1 MSKYRFDCGCAFDIV
16 DDTIKDNDGLPG
28 IKIDYENI
36 PEDCPA
42 TWQLIQS
49 GHTKG
54 VFQLETN
61 LGRKWAKELA
71 PTNIT
76 EMSALVSLMRPG
88 CLRALVDGKSMTQHY
103 CDRKN
108 AGDEVKY
115 FHDALEPILQET
127 YGVLCIHEDTF
138 VSMDDGREL
147 PIKQVVAGDLVKSVM
162 QTDFST
168 TTDLCVDIV
177 KSPKTSGVEL
187 LLENGYR
194 IKLTTDHKVLTQRG
208 EVKVCDLTDDDVIQ
222 VVVKQDN
229 NKTNSQF
236 PLYDTNTRFSY
247 LIGQLVGDGCSGSAI
262 CSGEKKSHDILYKHL
277 QNEYPELNF
286 VEYYHCRSWY
296 IGVSGSELLNS
307 SKHGNRKT
315 KYRLFVEQLG
325 LDKTKH
331 NKQIPLEIF
340 QTSDKNR
347 RAFLAGLFDSD
358 GYAGQHKNGTAIIH
372 FCSDNP
378 AIINGIRKLLSL
390 DGIETYISNNYKH
403 IHINNTAKFDELI
416 SPFLIVK
423 KVVGQTT
430 TAKTY
435 GSFPRKLLRE
445 RITSL
450 GFSVR
455 NFCDNSNIARSSI
468 SKRGLCNIATAKKA
482 GYDFGDISMMKI
494 KKITPIKDQV
504 FYSISIENTHN
515 LIGNGIVISN
525 CYQEQSMRIAQDLAG
540 ASLQEA
546 DILRKAIGKKKADIM
561 AKVKPEFIQGCV
573 DTGLVTEEEAEEI
586 FGWIQESQR
595 YSFNKSHGVSYGLM
609 GYWSAYVKAH
619 FPYHFY
625 TSWLYY
631 SHEKMDPQEEMQLLI
646 SDARYFDI
654 EIRPPSLNNIFRG
667 DIGHF
672 ALYDNCVYF
681 GIGDIKRIGDALVS
695 KVTENVRQIEEKLG
709 RTIDKWTWSDFLLHF
724 SDNVTTTAV
733 NGMIASGATDFM
745 HGSRVQKIHEYETWK
760 KLTQKERDWIRDNYN
775 GDNLIEGIQL
785 MLHNKPRTTK
795 PRIDKVTDVLY
806 HAKNPPFSLE
816 DTAYYIAQKETE
828 LLGVPITRTKL
839 DTCDMNREPDTTCK
853 EFLHGKSGK
862 MSIAVEITEAKEYII
877 SKGKM
882 KGQKMMFLSAED
894 QTASLDS
901 ITIFPR
907 TLEGN
912 EPLLIKGGT
921 VLLTGQ
927 RDRQRSESFIV
938 DSIIQI

>member
-1 MSKYRFDCGCAFDIV
+1 MSKYKFDCGCSFDIV
-16 DDTIKDNDGLPG
+16 DDTVKPNDGLPG

-76 EMSALVSLMRPG
+76 EMAALVSLMRPG
-88 CLRALVDGKSMTQHY
+88 CISGETKIMVNKWDSDSRIRYRHMTMKELYDKRETTTQIMSYNEKTGELFRNNIDEVIYTGKKMVYRVKLNKTRRPELTDVHTKHYNLMCTADHKLLTPHGWVELKDLKIGDRFAIVNWESNRPYRNPDNIPGQKNFRDICFKNYEYHCVFCNWKKGSLDVNHLDGNRKTNNDPDNLCFMCPNHHRMYSEHNITKQEVIEAREEFLLPQYPDIMWAEYQGAECLGEQDVYDVCMEGPHHNFIAGKTVVHNCLRAIVDGKSMTQHY

-108 AGDEVKY
+108 AGDEIKY
-115 FHDALEPILQET
+115 FHPALEPILRET
-127 YGVLCIHEDTF
+127 YGVLT
-138 VSMDDGREL
+138 
-147 PIKQVVAGDLVKSVM
+147 
-162 QTDFST
+162 
-168 TTDLCVDIV
+168 
-177 KSPKTSGVEL
+177 
-187 LLENGYR
+187 
-194 IKLTTDHKVLTQRG
+194 
-208 EVKVCDLTDDDVIQ
+208 
-222 VVVKQDN
+222 
-229 NKTNSQF
+229 
-236 PLYDTNTRFSY
+236 
-247 LIGQLVGDGCSGSAI
+247 
-262 CSGEKKSHDILYKHL
+262 
-277 QNEYPELNF
+277 
-286 VEYYHCRSWY
+286 
-296 IGVSGSELLNS
+296 
-307 SKHGNRKT
+307 
-315 KYRLFVEQLG
+315 
-325 LDKTKH
+325 
-331 NKQIPLEIF
+331 
-340 QTSDKNR
+340 
-347 RAFLAGLFDSD
+347 
-358 GYAGQHKNGTAIIH
+358 
-372 FCSDNP
+372 
-378 AIINGIRKLLSL
+378 
-390 DGIETYISNNYKH
+390 
-403 IHINNTAKFDELI
+403 
-416 SPFLIVK
+416 
-423 KVVGQTT
+423 
-430 TAKTY
+430 
-435 GSFPRKLLRE
+435 
-445 RITSL
+445 
-450 GFSVR
+450 
-455 NFCDNSNIARSSI
+455 
-468 SKRGLCNIATAKKA
+468 
-482 GYDFGDISMMKI
+482 
-494 KKITPIKDQV
+494 
-504 FYSISIENTHN
+504 
-515 LIGNGIVISN
+515 
-525 CYQEQSMRIAQDLAG
+525 YQEQSMRMAQDLAG

-573 DTGLVTEEEAEEI
+573 ETGLVTEEEAEEI

-654 EIRPPSLNNIFRG
+654 EVRPPSLNHVFQG

-672 ALYDNCVYF
+672 ALYDDCVYF

-695 KVTENVRQIEEKLG
+695 KVTTNVRQIEEKLG

-724 SDNVTTTAV
+724 SDSVTTTAV
-733 NGMIASGATDFM
+733 NGMIASGATDYM
-745 HGSRVQKIHEYETWK
+745 KGSRVQKIHEYETWK
-760 KLTQKERDWIRDNYN
+760 KLTQKERDWIRDNYD
-775 GDNLIEGIQL
+775 GGNLIEGIQL

-795 PRIDKVTDVLY
+795 SRIEKVMDVLY
-806 HAKNPPFSLE
+806 HAKNAPFSLE

-828 LLGVPITRTKL
+828 LLGVPITCTKL
-839 DTCDMNREPDTTCK
+839 DTCSGNREPDTTCK

-882 KGQKMMFLSAED
+882 KGQKMMFIAAED
-894 QTASLDS
+894 STASLDS
-901 ITIFPR
+901 ITVFPR

-912 EPLLIKGGT
+912 EPLLIKGST

-938 DSIIQI
+938 DNIVQI